1 MATKKTTK
9 KVTKKTSKKKG
20 TILITSI
27 TKAEATALYQAFGF
41 KSAVNWSAGKMQKK
55 LQNLDKMIEGIELTP
70 DMQKHVN
77 TILRSQA
84 AGKPI
89 EVIDK
94 ANATADKKAQ
104 KEVDD
109 ASKREDDRK
118 AEKRSNDKT
127 KEKKAAKKT
136 IKKAK
141 RIETDKKA
149 VEASTKKK
157 TEGKN
162 IDAVGNRVGSIK
174 AQIWGALTKKPKTME
189 KLQEEAGVKNPQTG
203 YLNEFIKRGLA
214 VKSDKGYA
222 LSN

>member
-20 TILITSI
+20 TVLITSI
-27 TKAEATALYQAFGF
+27 TKAEATDLYLAFGF

-70 DMQKHVN
+70 GMQKHVD

-118 AEKRSNDKT
+118 AEKKSKVVKEAKKAEP
-127 KEKKAAKKT
+127 KEKKAKGPEEEKAPSNKQKIYQLYQKVSKEKALTHTEKWFKQIEEAVKLST
-136 IKKAK
+136 IRGWVSAWNK
-141 RIETDKKA
+141 
-149 VEASTKKK
+149 
-157 TEGKN
+157 GKN
-162 IDAVGNRVGSIK
+162 
-174 AQIWGALTKKPKTME
+174 LPK
-189 KLQEEAGVKNPQTG
+189 
-203 YLNEFIKRGLA
+203 R
-214 VKSDKGYA
+214 
-222 LSN
+222 

>member
-9 KVTKKTSKKKG
+9 KVTKKTSKKVTKKTSKKKG
-20 TILITSI
+20 TVLITSI

-70 DMQKHVN
+70 GMQKHVD

-84 AGKPI
+84 AGKTI

-109 ASKREDDRK
+109 ASKREGDRK
-118 AEKRSNDKT
+118 AEKKSKT
-127 KEKKAAKKT
+127 SKKSKKTEPKEKKAKGPKEKKT
-136 IKKAK
+136 TIDSATISLLKKKPISFEALCKELGEQFAK
-141 RIETDKKA
+141 NKESLERTTKTRLHGYIEKKHGLK
-149 VEASTKKK
+149 VKK
-157 TEGKN
+157 TEKG
-162 IDAVGNRVGSIK
+162 
-174 AQIWGALTKKPKTME
+174 L
-189 KLQEEAGVKNPQTG
+189 
-203 YLNEFIKRGLA
+203 YFI
-214 VKSDKGYA
+214 
-222 LSN
+222 N